1 MKANDILLLIG
12 ERLRRM
18 LKTGKISQE
27 KLAELSGLHP
37 TFISDIERGKSNA
50 GILTYYQVAKA
61 LDIPLSD
68 LIKVPAGKI
77 DKKTEAQIAE
87 MAMLVRK
94 LRKSKQIIFFSVLK
108 GLLTVLESIE
118 SK

>member
-1 MKANDILLLIG
+1 MLIG
-12 ERLRRM
+12 ERLRRVR
-18 LKTGKISQE
+18 KAGKISQE
-27 KLAELSGLHP
+27 KLAELAGLHP

-61 LDIPLSD
+61 LNVPLSE

-77 DKKTEAQIAE
+77 DQKTEAQISE
-87 MAMLVRK
+87 MAMLARK
-94 LRKSKQIIFFSVLK
+94 LPKAKQAIFFAALK
-108 GLLTVLESIE
+108 GLLTGLESIE